1 VYVLWGDV
9 VEDGGEGKMV
19 YNGGSRKCVVVRKGM
34 GVEEL
39 REMVQETVGGGVE
52 VDRIWYSLKYDRN
65 MIMAVEGDTDV
76 RMMLKGNDEHGYVC
90 VQQGECGAA
99 CEEQR
104 KGEKGRGRGW

>member
-1 VYVLWGDV
+1 
-9 VEDGGEGKMV
+9 
-19 YNGGSRKCVVVRKGM
+19 
-34 GVEEL
+34 
-39 REMVQETVGGGVE
+39 
-52 VDRIWYSLKYDRN
+52 

-76 RMMLKGNDEHGYVC
+76 RMMLKGNDKHGYVC